1 MLMGHHLRWCG
12 VLGRTDSLFSSRLG
26 WAPARQCVCVCV
38 CVCVRA
44 RVCVCVFVCLCV
56 CVCVCVCVC
65 EQVCVGTSQF
75 HELRMTWERNQ

>member
-1 MLMGHHLRWCG
+1 MVWRPRPHRQ
-12 VLGRTDSLFSSRLG
+12 SLLVQTWVGTCSS
-26 WAPARQCVCVCV
+26 VCVCV